1 MKVQEQRRRLLISM
15 ASSTAIVAVARS
27 FYLTPHLQA
36 CALPLFP
43 GSAVSSLLFYRDG
56 GCSIPNAAF
65 IAFETVLNLIIY
77 ALAVWITLPFV
88 SRRRTQSMVPSL
100 CVATAAT
107 ILLLGCKSTPTPTQP
122 PATTQ
127 PTPTATTSAYP
138 PRPTAPSPPFK
149 LFHHDDSS
157 FTLVTD
163 ANATDDQIA
172 AIIWQ
177 LHDAAHARTFDTL
190 NIPQN
195 LIDAR
200 APIVW
205 FHIYRGSKCASEKY
219 TSGTLPCG
227 PSYHAAG
234 DYTLGG
240 FSNHNH
246 EQGAL
251 IHGDNQSTQLWDS
264 ETGAPN
270 GPPAQPGSI

>member
-1 MKVQEQRRRLLISM
+1 MPDTFSALSRFKRNATAR
-15 ASSTAIVAVARS
+15 ASSNRRFAICLA
-27 FYLTPHLQA
+27 
-36 CALPLFP
+36 
-43 GSAVSSLLFYRDG
+43 
-56 GCSIPNAAF
+56 IAA
-65 IAFETVLNLIIY
+65 
-77 ALAVWITLPFV
+77 P
-88 SRRRTQSMVPSL
+88 
-100 CVATAAT
+100 
-107 ILLLGCKSTPTPTQP
+107 LLLAGCKSTPAPNQP
-122 PATTQ
+122 ASTT
-127 PTPTATTSAYP
+127 TATAYP
-138 PRPTAPSPPFK
+138 PRPTVPPSPFK

-251 IHGDNQSTQLWDS
+251 IHGDNQSTQLWNP
-264 ETGAPN
+264 ETAAPTL
-270 GPPAQPGSI
+270 PPAQPGSI